1 MNVPPTAAPDL
12 RQHLGIAGLPIS
24 EWGGG
29 SLSTT
34 TGPRSP
40 GIHTPYLYVTGTDGP
55 TPFALH
61 VEDSYLCSL
70 NYLHAGAPKFW
81 VVIHPHDAE
90 RLEKRLLD
98 AHYAPPPGDAC
109 SQFVRHMSAWVPVEL
124 LDHWDLRYTT
134 VEQQPGD
141 LVVTAPGAYHQG
153 CNSGWNVAE
162 AVNYGD
168 GMGDARAL
176 DYRHCRDECPPA
188 DQDPLQIR
196 WRDVVER
203 PKFAEISGW
212 DVPRD
217 ALPLGADNKPLAVEK
232 QLLLGKGPL
241 MPEQVSGHSR
251 CRGVRFCFR

>member
-1 MNVPPTAAPDL
+1 M
-12 RQHLGIAGLPIS
+12 
-24 EWGGG
+24 
-29 SLSTT
+29 T
-34 TGPRSP
+34 TGKRSP
-40 GIHTPYLYVTGTDGP
+40 GIHTPYLYVAGTDGP

-61 VEDSYLCSL
+61 VEDSHLYSL

-98 AHYAPPPGDAC
+98 QHYAKPSDPC
-109 SQFVRHMSAWVPVEL
+109 SQFVRHMSAWVPVAL
-124 LDHWDLRYTT
+124 LDLWDLRYTT
-134 VEQQPGD
+134 VEQRPGD

-153 CNSGWNVAE
+153 WNGGWNVAE

-168 GMGDARAL
+168 GMSAARAL
-176 DYRHCRDECPPA
+176 DYKHCRDECPPA

-203 PKFAEISGW
+203 PKSAEISEW

-232 QLLLGKGPL
+232 HLLLGKGQL
-241 MPEQVSGHSR
+241 MPEHVSGQSR
-251 CRGVRFCFR
+251 CRACFFLLPITTR